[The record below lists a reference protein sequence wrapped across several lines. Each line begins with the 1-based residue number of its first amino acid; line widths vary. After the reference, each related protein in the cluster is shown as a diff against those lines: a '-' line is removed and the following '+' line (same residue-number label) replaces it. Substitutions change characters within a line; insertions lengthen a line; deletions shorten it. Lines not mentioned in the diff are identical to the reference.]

1 MRIEGLS
8 ERIVEAS
15 SHMAM
20 QCAEPL
26 AAFSMSKAPDT
37 PICLM
42 AWASAFFCPSGVR
55 YDRMNSPFELLQKY
69 QFNSLSA
76 EYPQNLS

>member
-37 PICLM
+37 PICFM
-42 AWASAFFCPSGVR
+42 AWASAFF
-55 YDRMNSPFELLQKY
+55 
-69 QFNSLSA
+69 
-76 EYPQNLS
+76 

>member
-1 MRIEGLS
+1 MQCRCLAIANPSPPLFPEPHRMRIEGLS

-42 AWASAFFCPSGVR
+42 AWASAFF
-55 YDRMNSPFELLQKY
+55 
-69 QFNSLSA
+69 
-76 EYPQNLS
+76 